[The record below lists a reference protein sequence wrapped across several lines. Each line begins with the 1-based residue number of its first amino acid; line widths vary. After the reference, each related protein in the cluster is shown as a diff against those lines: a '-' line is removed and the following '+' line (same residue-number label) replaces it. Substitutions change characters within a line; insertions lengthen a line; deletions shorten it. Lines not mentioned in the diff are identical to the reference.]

1 MAKVK
6 EPIKKGSMTLSVETA
21 RASNHPYSVLD
32 GRRLLF
38 KPEFAVFDAIREA
51 VPVVDAAIGKIIRLT
66 SGFTVECADKAAEK
80 ELNYFL
86 KNVPSGLGS
95 NGMNSFI
102 SSYLDNLLMYGIAV
116 GEIVVGNK
124 SGRVA
129 GVYNAPLSSL
139 EIKTDDNPFGF
150 TVSVRDG
157 VKSVPVRHPE
167 RLVIATSGAT
177 ANHPEGRSL
186 LDGLPFVTS
195 ILLKIFQSV
204 GTNFER
210 IGNLRYAVTYK
221 PADGM
226 ESAFGADR
234 AAEIARE
241 WSAAMSDKDGV
252 RDFVAVGDVD
262 IKVIGADNQTLD
274 CNVPVRQMLEQIVAK
289 TGIPPFLLGLSW
301 SSTERMSQQ
310 QADVLTSELE
320 YYRGIL
326 EPVIGKICR
335 MWLSSEGYGC
345 EFTVKWNDITLQDE
359 VEQARARLLRAE
371 ALEKEINIGGENNG

>member
-6 EPIKKGSMTLSVETA
+6 ETTKKGSMTLSVETA
-21 RASNHPYSVLD
+21 RDSRHPYSVLD
-32 GRRLLF
+32 GRHLLF
-38 KPEFAVFDAIREA
+38 KPQFAVYDAIREA
-51 VPVVDAAIGKIIRLT
+51 VPIVDAALGKIIRLIGNF
-66 SGFTVECADKAAEK
+66 SVECADKQAEK
-80 ELNYFL
+80 ELEFFL
-86 KNVPSGLGS
+86 KNVPNGLGS
-95 NGMNSFI
+95 NGFNGFI

-116 GEIVVGNK
+116 GEIAVGEK

-139 EIKTDDNPFGF
+139 EIKNGSNPFGY

-157 VKSVPVRHPE
+157 VNSVPVKHPE
-167 RLVIATSGAT
+167 RLVITTAGANS
-177 ANHPEGRSL
+177 NHPEGRSL

-274 CNVPVRQMLEQIVAK
+274 CEIPVRQMLEQIVAK
-289 TGIPPFLLGLSW
+289 LGVPPFLLGLSW

-326 EPVIGKICR
+326 EPVISKICR
-335 MWLSSEGYGC
+335 MWLTAEGYGC
-345 EFTVKWNDITLQDE
+345 DFNIVWHDITLQDE
-359 VEQARARLLRAE
+359 VEQARARYLRAQ
-371 ALEKEINIGGENNG
+371 AKEKEVKIGGENNG